1 MAMAATGFLG
11 AGAFP
16 TQLTETEFESA
27 RYEELNDMVATTGS
41 AFLGLSVGCARC
53 HDHKYDPIPVEDYY
67 RLAAT
72 FTTTIRSEID
82 LPIGLDGS
90 KQKVQV
96 TAEGFPKTKHHADD
110 RGFPH
115 FYPRTYQ
122 LNRGDVRQKKGEADP
137 GFLQVLVKD
146 SAAVSRWRVEPSA
159 SESRASFRRLALA
172 NWMVDV
178 EKGAGALTARVAV
191 NRLWQHHFGRGIVA
205 TPNDFG
211 AQGERPTHPE
221 LLDWLAGRL
230 VNEGWRLKPLHRL
243 MVMSEAYRRSDAAD
257 DARSRIDPENLLLW
271 RRSPHRLEAEA
282 IHDAMLAV
290 SDRLDGRMYGPGTLD
305 PMMTRRAIYFFIK
318 RSQLVPSMMLFDWPE
333 HLVSI
338 GARTITTTPS
348 QALLFLNAAE
358 TRRAAAGLADRVKD
372 RPDAAREAYRIALG
386 PEPDAAELKL
396 AADFLRSQSEAYEKA
411 GRPDHHSLALTD
423 FCQMLIGSSEFLYIP

>member
-1 MAMAATGFLG
+1 
-11 AGAFP
+11 
-16 TQLTETEFESA
+16 
-27 RYEELNDMVATTGS
+27 
-41 AFLGLSVGCARC
+41 
-53 HDHKYDPIPVEDYY
+53 
-67 RLAAT
+67 
-72 FTTTIRSEID
+72 
-82 LPIGLDGS
+82 
-90 KQKVQV
+90 
-96 TAEGFPKTKHHADD
+96 
-110 RGFPH
+110 
-115 FYPRTYQ
+115 
-122 LNRGDVRQKKGEADP
+122 
-137 GFLQVLVKD
+137 
-146 SAAVSRWRVEPSA
+146 
-159 SESRASFRRLALA
+159 
-172 NWMVDV
+172 
-178 EKGAGALTARVAV
+178 
-191 NRLWQHHFGRGIVA
+191 
-205 TPNDFG
+205 
-211 AQGERPTHPE
+211 
-221 LLDWLAGRL
+221 
-230 VNEGWRLKPLHRL
+230 
-243 MVMSEAYRRSDAAD
+243 
-257 DARSRIDPENLLLW
+257 
-271 RRSPHRLEAEA
+271 
-282 IHDAMLAV
+282 MLAV